1 MTVQPYPGQDQDMP
15 TQNMPTQKQDKL
27 IQLVDQLRSLVQ
39 LSISKQESME
49 GKLAA
54 METELNKEREL
65 NEEREKERERERELN
80 EVREKEREREREL
93 NEVREKNKNKDKD
106 KDKDND
112 KDNISVYARCSK
124 KMLFF
129 EGPRED
135 DDAEAWE
142 RDAVAEAST
151 DMWVMMITGSEFENA
166 SGTWVRVI
174 DLNTDTGSVQHMWS
188 KKEFSEYIFPA
199 MNLAEEEEEEEEE
212 DS

>member
-1 MTVQPYPGQDQDMP
+1 
-15 TQNMPTQKQDKL
+15 
-27 IQLVDQLRSLVQ
+27 
-39 LSISKQESME
+39 ME

-65 NEEREKERERERELN
+65 NEVREKERERERELN
-80 EVREKEREREREL
+80 EVREKEREREREK
-93 NEVREKNKNKDKD
+93 EREKNMNMNKDKD
-106 KDKDND
+106 KD